1 MAQQLLKKVGYGQV
15 EKNRIQGI
23 RAGRVL
29 ADLPVKPEVV
39 KSSGD
44 RIENGMFLDAVY
56 GTGFEGNLKTGQL
69 ELPTAQ
75 SKNVGLVYS
84 EVKLYSE
91 YTSNKDFALFTVNP
105 SINQMRQAPIYDK
118 KEAPKATVIPR
129 LIFPTPGDIFTTN
142 LIETENG
149 ELPEVGTT
157 LKLNDKGIL
166 STAGTLNVVI
176 AQVVQKT
183 TMADGQV
190 AAKLAIVEVNPA
202 ATGA

>member
-69 ELPTAQ
+69 ELPTAT

-142 LIETENG
+142 LIETADG

>member
-29 ADLPVKPEVV
+29 ADLPVNPAVV

-56 GTGFEGNLKTGQL
+56 GKGFEGNLKTGQL
-69 ELPTAQ
+69 ELPTAE

-142 LIETENG
+142 LIETANG
-149 ELPEVGTT
+149 ELPEVGAT

-183 TMADGQV
+183 TMADGQI
-190 AAKLAIVEVNPA
+190 AAKIAIVEVNPA

>member
-118 KEAPKATVIPR
+118 TEAPKATVIPR

-142 LIETENG
+142 LIETADG

-176 AQVVQKT
+176 AKVVEKT

-202 ATGA
+202 AAGA

>member
-29 ADLPVKPEVV
+29 ADLPVNPDVV
-39 KSSGD
+39 KSSED

-56 GTGFEGNLKTGQL
+56 GKNFEGNLKTGQL
-69 ELPTAQ
+69 ELPTAK

-149 ELPEVGTT
+149 ELPKVGTT
-157 LKLNDKGIL
+157 LKLNAKGIL

-202 ATGA
+202 ATDA

>member
-202 ATGA
+202 AAGA

>member
-118 KEAPKATVIPR
+118 TEAPKATVIPR

-176 AQVVQKT
+176 AKVVEKT

-202 ATGA
+202 AAGA

>member
-118 KEAPKATVIPR
+118 TEAPKATVIPR

-176 AQVVQKT
+176 AKVVEKT

>member
-118 KEAPKATVIPR
+118 TEAPKATVIPR

-142 LIETENG
+142 LIETTDG

-176 AQVVQKT
+176 AKVVEKT

-190 AAKLAIVEVNPA
+190 AAKLAIIEVNPA

>member
-142 LIETENG
+142 LIETPNG

-166 STAGTLNVVI
+166 STTGTLNVVI

-202 ATGA
+202 AAGA

>member
-118 KEAPKATVIPR
+118 TEAPKATVIPR

-142 LIETENG
+142 LIETADG

-176 AQVVQKT
+176 AKVVQKT

>member
-29 ADLPVKPEVV
+29 ADLPVNPDVV

-56 GTGFEGNLKTGQL
+56 GKGFEGNLKTGQL
-69 ELPTAQ
+69 ELPTAE

-149 ELPEVGTT
+149 E
-157 LKLNDKGIL
+157 GIL

-190 AAKLAIVEVNPA
+190 AAKIAIVEVNPA

>member
-118 KEAPKATVIPR
+118 TEAPKATVIPR

-142 LIETENG
+142 LIETTDG
-149 ELPEVGTT
+149 ELPEVGTI

-176 AQVVQKT
+176 AKVVEKT

-202 ATGA
+202 AAGA

>member
-118 KEAPKATVIPR
+118 KEVPKATVIPR

-142 LIETENG
+142 LIETADG

>member
-91 YTSNKDFALFTVNP
+91 YTSNKDFALFTVNH

-142 LIETENG
+142 LIETADG

>member
-118 KEAPKATVIPR
+118 TEAPKATVIPR

-142 LIETENG
+142 LIETADG

-176 AQVVQKT
+176 AKVVQKT

-202 ATGA
+202 AAGA

>member
-1 MAQQLLKKVGYGQV
+1 
-15 EKNRIQGI
+15 
-23 RAGRVL
+23 
-29 ADLPVKPEVV
+29 
-39 KSSGD
+39 
-44 RIENGMFLDAVY
+44 MFLIEFCSVFI
-56 GTGFEGNLKTGQL
+56 TLT
-69 ELPTAQ
+69 LPSRFHPFKSIATKQ
-75 SKNVGLVYS
+75 GR
-84 EVKLYSE
+84 LYVE
-91 YTSNKDFALFTVNP
+91 ENKDFALFTVNP

-142 LIETENG
+142 LIETADG

>member
-118 KEAPKATVIPR
+118 K
-129 LIFPTPGDIFTTN
+129 
-142 LIETENG
+142 
-149 ELPEVGTT
+149 
-157 LKLNDKGIL
+157 KLQKLQL
-166 STAGTLNVVI
+166 SLV
-176 AQVVQKT
+176 
-183 TMADGQV
+183 
-190 AAKLAIVEVNPA
+190 
-202 ATGA
+202 

>member
-118 KEAPKATVIPR
+118 TEAPKATVIPR

-142 LIETENG
+142 LIETADG

>member
-29 ADLPVKPEVV
+29 ADLPVNPAVV

-142 LIETENG
+142 LIETADG

>member
-118 KEAPKATVIPR
+118 TEAPKATVIPR

-142 LIETENG
+142 LIETTDG

-176 AQVVQKT
+176 AKVVQKT

-202 ATGA
+202 AAGA

>member
-29 ADLPVKPEVV
+29 ADLPVNPDVV
-39 KSSGD
+39 KSSED

-56 GTGFEGNLKTGQL
+56 GKDFEGNLKTGQL
-69 ELPTAQ
+69 ELPTAK

-149 ELPEVGTT
+149 ELPKVGTT
-157 LKLNDKGIL
+157 LKLNAKGIL

>member
-15 EKNRIQGI
+15 EKTRIQGI

-29 ADLPVKPEVV
+29 AALPVKPEVV
-39 KSSGD
+39 KSSGA

-142 LIETENG
+142 LIETADG

>member
-105 SINQMRQAPIYDK
+105 SINQKRQAPIYDK

-142 LIETENG
+142 LIETADG

>member
-1 MAQQLLKKVGYGQV
+1 MAQLLKKVGYGQV

-29 ADLPVKPEVV
+29 ADVPVNPEVV

-56 GTGFEGNLKTGQL
+56 GKGFEGNLKTGQL
-69 ELPTAQ
+69 ELPTAE

-91 YTSNKDFALFTVNP
+91 YTSNKDFALFTVSP

-118 KEAPKATVIPR
+118 KAAPKATVIPR

-142 LIETENG
+142 LIETPNG

-157 LKLNDKGIL
+157 LKLNNKGIL
-166 STAGTLNVVI
+166 STTGTLNVVI

-202 ATGA
+202 ATGV

>member
-149 ELPEVGTT
+149 ELPEVGAT
-157 LKLNDKGIL
+157 LKLNAKGIL

>member
-44 RIENGMFLDAVY
+44 RSENGMFLDAVY

-142 LIETENG
+142 LIETADG
-149 ELPEVGTT
+149 ALPEVGTT